1 MQNNKIIKDV
11 LRKLCADGLP
21 ANNIFE
27 TAAIYILEYERLLIE
42 KKKEKSFER
51 TSNDKDINQNNS
63 YSKNF
68 ETELKVNIDIKY
80 NQSEAKYIK
89 FKKNRKEKKN
99 ILKTKK
105 FNYNSEKL
113 EISNF
118 RINIYKNCFNYFD
131 NNRNSLNKEIDFKI
145 LDQKSDNYKKK
156 VSEDEYS
163 KNKEIGK
170 KISDELELDNNHKL
184 KELDSKHKDF
194 YDNEKENK
202 SNLSIHTQNEI
213 HIDSKKE
220 SKENH
225 ITNFENENY
234 KELERKNKE
243 KEEYNREKEKI
254 SHNLITK
261 SNEIH
266 DNQVNEKDISKE
278 KEDIHMNII
287 DSKKIKTNSNDKD
300 CLEISKENKQQIDN
314 LSENNKILKNDE
326 TSNIS
331 NIKTSEKL
339 NANDKFKET
348 INENENEIKN
358 LTDNKDEEMKQIQNK
373 NKLNLDMIEE
383 RKIEDDESK
392 KIIRKLR
399 LIDFL
404 DEKGGIKDF
413 KISL

>member
-220 SKENH
+220 
-225 ITNFENENY
+225 
-234 KELERKNKE
+234 R
-243 KEEYNREKEKI
+243 
-254 SHNLITK
+254 
-261 SNEIH
+261 
-266 DNQVNEKDISKE
+266 
-278 KEDIHMNII
+278 
-287 DSKKIKTNSNDKD
+287 
-300 CLEISKENKQQIDN
+300 
-314 LSENNKILKNDE
+314 
-326 TSNIS
+326 
-331 NIKTSEKL
+331 
-339 NANDKFKET
+339 
-348 INENENEIKN
+348 
-358 LTDNKDEEMKQIQNK
+358 
-373 NKLNLDMIEE
+373 
-383 RKIEDDESK
+383 
-392 KIIRKLR
+392 
-399 LIDFL
+399 
-404 DEKGGIKDF
+404 
-413 KISL
+413 